1 MLYCLKKTLC
11 IFYLVMSLVSCA
23 HYDEGTVLR
32 ETPLSIG
39 ETRKVMT
46 MVMGEPRFI
55 SQNGR
60 ELMSH
65 YYDQK
70 GRFGSFEKEKS
81 RFYTHVIILG
91 ERRPYDIQV
100 MVKVQARQNNGKFVD
115 LAIDERRSEEAA
127 EKIRQ
132 ALNESRDKRNFI
144 DDFKP
149 F

>member
-1 MLYCLKKTLC
+1 MKLRLFKN
-11 IFYLVMSLVSCA
+11 IFIFHSIFFMMGCA

-32 ETPLSIG
+32 ETPLGIS

-46 MVMGEPRFI
+46 TIFGEPRYI

-60 ELMSH
+60 EMTSQF
-65 YYDQK
+65 YDTK
-70 GRFGSFEKEKS
+70 GRFGTFEKERS
-81 RFYTHVIILG
+81 RLYTHIVILG

-100 MVKVQARQNNGKFVD
+100 MVKVQARNGGKFQDV
-115 LAIDERRSEEAA
+115 AIDERRSQEAA
-127 EKIRQ
+127 EKIQQ